1 MDRELPLSLW
11 GGCASKQQ
19 AADRRADIQAG
30 KSMQSVMQSTR
41 SREARGMQVT
51 CLGENF
57 FFPLGRSQG
66 KEARLRGDQKS
77 EVGLLGRSPNNTK
90 PDQVWAG

>member
-1 MDRELPLSLW
+1 
-11 GGCASKQQ
+11 
-19 AADRRADIQAG
+19 
-30 KSMQSVMQSTR
+30 
-41 SREARGMQVT
+41 MQVT